1 MDPFTQGVVGVT
13 ASQSVSQKKHFIIA
27 SIIGLLA
34 GLAPDIDIFIKS
46 NSDPLL
52 FLEYHRHFTHSLF
65 FVPFGSLLCAFVF
78 YHIFTKYYDLSFKYT
93 YIYSFIGYATH
104 GIIDAFTSY
113 GTLLYWPFSNE
124 RVAWN
129 TVSVIDPIFTI
140 PIAIFIFVALITKKK
155 LFTYTALVW
164 ILSYQA
170 IAFHQKH
177 RAETIITDYAKS
189 EYTHIQNVLAKPS
202 FGNIIV
208 WKVIHT
214 TKDKYHVNAVRL
226 GLDAKIIPGETINKL
241 DLKKDF
247 KWLDVNSQQG
257 KDLER
262 FRWFSNNYLGI
273 DKLNRNIIYDVRF
286 SPLPNKVE
294 GLWGIKLDKNKNYFQ
309 HVEYITNRNRNL
321 NTFIELKD
329 MIFDNYEN

>member
-1 MDPFTQGVVGVT
+1 MDPFTQSVVGVT
-13 ASQSVSQKKHFIIA
+13 ASQSISRKKHFKIA

-34 GLAPDIDIFIKS
+34 GLAPDLDIFIKS
-46 NSDPLL
+46 NNDPLL

-65 FVPFGSLLCAFVF
+65 FIPFGSYVCAFIF
-78 YHIFTKYYDLSFKYT
+78 YHIFAKYYDLSFKYT

-113 GTLLYWPFSNE
+113 GTQLFWPFSNE
-124 RVAWN
+124 RIAWN

-140 PIAIFIFVALITKKK
+140 PIAVFVFASLITKKR
-155 LFTYTALVW
+155 LFTFIALFW
-164 ILSYQA
+164 IVSYHT

-177 RAETIITDYAKS
+177 RAEEMLSNYALS
-189 EYTHIQNVLAKPS
+189 EYKHIQNIVAKPS

-226 GLDAKIIPGETINKL
+226 GLNAKLIPGATINKL

-247 KWLDVNSQQG
+247 PWLDMNSQQG
-257 KDLER
+257 KD
-262 FRWFSNNYLGI
+262 
-273 DKLNRNIIYDVRF
+273 
-286 SPLPNKVE
+286 
-294 GLWGIKLDKNKNYFQ
+294 
-309 HVEYITNRNRNL
+309 
-321 NTFIELKD
+321 
-329 MIFDNYEN
+329 

>member
-1 MDPFTQGVVGVT
+1 MDPFTQGIVGVT
-13 ASQSVSQKKHFIIA
+13 ASQSISQKKHFKIA

-46 NSDPLL
+46 NNDPLL

-65 FVPFGSLLCAFVF
+65 FIPFGSLACAYVF
-78 YHIFTKYYDLSFKYT
+78 YHIFTKHYDLSFRYT

-113 GTLLYWPFSNE
+113 GTQLYWPFSNE

-129 TVSVIDPIFTI
+129 TISVIDPIFTI
-140 PIAIFIFVALITKKK
+140 PIAVFVLVALTTKKK
-155 LFTYTALVW
+155 LFTYTALFW
-164 ILSYQA
+164 IVSYQS
-170 IAFHQKH
+170 IAYHQKY
-177 RAETIITDYAKS
+177 RAETIMSDFAQR
-189 EYTHIQNVLAKPS
+189 EYKHVQNVVAKPS

-226 GLDAKIIPGETINKL
+226 GLDTKIIPGESINKL
-241 DLKKDF
+241 DINNDF

-257 KDLER
+257 RDLER

-273 DKLNRNIIYDVRF
+273 DKVNRNIIYDVRF
-286 SPLPNKVE
+286 SSLPNEVE
-294 GLWGIKLDKNKNYFQ
+294 GLWGIKLDKNKDYNQ

-321 NTFIELKD
+321 DKFIQLKD